1 MVPLWITGVFL
12 ALVTFYVSQDLPR
25 KEAAQAA
32 AVADVS
38 ATNLLAYRK
47 AVQSFLA
54 ANPAA
59 TGMIDDASL
68 AVHWL
73 PGYVRRPDWT
83 NLVASGTVFVYSTS
97 VMSNGTVFS
106 LREKSGEP
114 LLVGTKNTSTGRLQ
128 SATGVDTGINLPAAI
143 PGGAVVMMGR

>member
-1 MVPLWITGVFL
+1 MVPLWISAVFL

-25 KEAAQAA
+25 KEAAQVA

-38 ATNLLAYRK
+38 ATNLLAYRS
-47 AVQSFLA
+47 AVQAFLV

-59 TGMIDDASL
+59 TGTIDDASL
-68 AVHWL
+68 AAHWL
-73 PGYVRRPDWT
+73 PGYVRRPEWT
-83 NLVASGTVFVYSTS
+83 NLVASGTVFVYSTA

-106 LREKSGEP
+106 LREKSGES

-128 SATGVDTGINLPAAI
+128 SATGIDTGINLPAAI
-143 PGGAVVMMGR
+143 PIGAVVMMGR

>member
-47 AVQSFLA
+47 AVQAFLS
-54 ANPAA
+54 ANPTA
-59 TGMIDDASL
+59 TGTIDDTAL

-73 PGYVRRPDWT
+73 PGYVRRPEWT

-106 LREKSGEP
+106 LREKSGES